1 MNTLITD
8 STNIELTFWPISMVE
23 GTNSEQIVFKVDTD
37 TAGLLK
43 AELDSRMNV
52 WVRPLGSGGSYTNIS
67 SVGLPVGIG
76 ITQWEIYVQALSP
89 ITGLARIPLSI
100 SVGTSH
106 PAAW

>member
-8 STNIELTFWPISMVE
+8 STDAELTFWPISMVE
-23 GTNSEQIVFKVDTD
+23 GANSEQIVFKIDTD

-52 WVRPLGSGGSYTNIS
+52 WVRPLGSVDPYTNIS
-67 SVGLPVGIG
+67 SVGLSVGVG
-76 ITQWEIYVQALSP
+76 ITQWEIYIQALSP
-89 ITGLARIPLSI
+89 ITGLARIPLSV

-106 PAAW
+106 PAGW